1 MIINCPLTQTGS
13 ISINDTIYCFLGM
26 DDTWKSVS
34 SCHKLDG
41 NTWTSQPKMK
51 QERTS
56 AAASSTA
63 KGGMFVTGG
72 LDLTLTPLLSTEV
85 LNNGEW
91 EEGPKMPVRLA
102 QHCQVHSESGII
114 VAGEL
119 EIHLRCYIDNYMQER
134 IGIIIRTLLCIDLK
148 EEIGKKWPRK
158 SGLIGAVTHVS

>member
-1 MIINCPLTQTGS
+1 
-13 ISINDTIYCFLGM
+13 M

-34 SCHKLDG
+34 SCYKLEG
-41 NTWTSQPKMK
+41 NTWTSQPNMK
-51 QERTS
+51 HERTA

-91 EEGPKMPVRLA
+91 EEGPQMPVRLA
-102 QHCQVHSESGII
+102 QHCQVTSESGII

-119 EIHLRCYIDNYMQER
+119 DINLQSYMDNHTQER
-134 IGIIIRTLLCIDLK
+134 IGIIIRTL
-148 EEIGKKWPRK
+148 
-158 SGLIGAVTHVS
+158 